1 MSETIHTHIFAWN
14 EAMLDIG
21 ADAIAICTKQNSI
34 IENVRST
41 VIIGLDAVLAANPQL
56 IKPILQRYPAK
67 WWAGDIKIYI
77 SVKRHEII
85 LFQDARKLIR
95 SLGES
100 KYSYGDVVAVSLL
113 AIADP
118 RHRLPKPSA
127 AGT

>member
-1 MSETIHTHIFAWN
+1 MSEKIHTHIFAWN
-14 EAMLDIG
+14 EALLDIG

-41 VIIGLDAVLAANPQL
+41 VLIGLDRVLAADPRL
-56 IKPILQRYPAK
+56 IERILQRYPAK
-67 WWAGDIKIYI
+67 WWAGEIKIYI
-77 SVKRHEII
+77 SLKRHEII

-118 RHRLPKPSA
+118 RHRLPRLSA
-127 AGT
+127 AET